1 MSNKIIDVGSYIDPN
16 LIDTELLGI
25 GNGHVSWE
33 GDVMSIGGEVPMV
46 DGSIAIVDENGI
58 ITGYK

>member
-1 MSNKIIDVGSYIDPN
+1 MSNNIIDVGSYIDPN
-16 LIDTELLGI
+16 LIDTELLSI
-25 GNGHVSWE
+25 GNGRVSWE
-33 GDVMSIGGEVPMV
+33 GDIMSIGGEVPMV